1 MNDISDSE
9 ETKEIN
15 ESQFFE
21 ENNLYISGK
30 VFKESLSKINSE
42 FDLFENI
49 FKKEE
54 YQSINIE
61 EELSIDD
68 IKINSLEEDV
78 ENIIKETTNS
88 ISESKNKNKKIFI
101 LKNDKEKDKKEKNN
115 INNNSINESL
125 NTSKNKS
132 EIKEEEIITENGQ
145 ANNINNIDSKKKV
158 NYLRNEAKILEET
171 ISKLSLTDYQTL
183 KKEKFKDCNLNSLI
197 FFKNCKKEIGKE
209 NNYIFN
215 YRDNFLND
223 MTKIDQLFFQDYFK
237 PNLSLNK
244 SKDINLIYE
253 FSIYHPVKNVK
264 TQQISILGDGVLKQL
279 KEKIYCVLDEI
290 QGDSTPSFFFLE
302 KVFYEDF
309 SFLNMNYPQS
319 LSSKISQLKFEKM
332 TFKEY
337 QQETNYAILDN
348 KNNDKNLESK
358 FSKYE
363 KNLYYDTNS
372 IIFNK
377 SHSYETLDMNKTKI
391 EDIPLRIG
399 YPYIFRHIDSCDHVI
414 ILNDIRVSDKYDNIL
429 KSDEKEDKAIVTYQ
443 KKLKRKKCDACQ
455 FYYAKF
461 ISINDIVKGNVN
473 NALFLCDYCLKKL
486 HETELVDNNTSNLKL
501 IPYFH
506 N

>member
-1 MNDISDSE
+1 MNDSSDSE
-9 ETKEIN
+9 NPKDVN
-15 ESQFFE
+15 ESQIFE

-30 VFKESLSKINSE
+30 VFKQSLLKINTE
-42 FDLFENI
+42 FDELEKL

-54 YQSINIE
+54 FNSFDIK

-78 ENIIKETTNS
+78 ETIIKKTINS
-88 ISESKNKNKKIFI
+88 VSENKSKNKKIFV
-101 LKNDKEKDKKEKNN
+101 LKNEKEKNN
-115 INNNSINESL
+115 
-125 NTSKNKS
+125 
-132 EIKEEEIITENGQ
+132 EEEINKEKEKDQEENIINT
-145 ANNINNIDSKKKV
+145 NNKKKI
-158 NYLRNEAKILEET
+158 NYLRNEAKVLEET
-171 ISKLSLTDYQTL
+171 ISKLNLTDYQTL
-183 KKEKFKDCNLNSLI
+183 KKEKFRDCNLNSLI
-197 FFKNCKKEIGKE
+197 FFKNSKKEIGKE

-237 PNLSLNK
+237 PNLSYN
-244 SKDINLIYE
+244 SSTNINLIYE

-264 TQQISILGDGVLKQL
+264 TQQISIQGDGVLKQL

-290 QGDSTPSFFFLE
+290 QGETPSFFFLE
-302 KVFYEDF
+302 KVFYDDF
-309 SFLNMNYPQS
+309 FFVNGKYTEP
-319 LSSKISQLKFEKM
+319 LSTKISQLKLEKL
-332 TFKEY
+332 TLKEY
-337 QQETNYAILDN
+337 QNDLNYGKSNQNSEN
-348 KNNDKNLESK
+348 KNIESK
-358 FSKYE
+358 FNKYE
-363 KNLYYDTNS
+363 KNLYCDKNAL
-372 IIFNK
+372 IFNK
-377 SHSYETLDMNKTKI
+377 SHSYESLNMNNIKI

-414 ILNDIRVSDKYDNIL
+414 ILNDIRVMDKYDNFRE
-429 KSDEKEDKAIVTYQ
+429 KDEKAIVTYQ

>member
-1 MNDISDSE
+1 MNDSSDSE
-9 ETKEIN
+9 NPKDVN
-15 ESQFFE
+15 ESQIFE

-30 VFKESLSKINSE
+30 VFKQSLLKINTE
-42 FDLFENI
+42 FDELEKL

-54 YQSINIE
+54 FNSFDIK

-78 ENIIKETTNS
+78 ETIIKKTINS
-88 ISESKNKNKKIFI
+88 VSENKSKNKKIFV
-101 LKNDKEKDKKEKNN
+101 LKNEKEKNN
-115 INNNSINESL
+115 
-125 NTSKNKS
+125 
-132 EIKEEEIITENGQ
+132 EEEINKEKEKDQEENIINT
-145 ANNINNIDSKKKV
+145 NNKKKI
-158 NYLRNEAKILEET
+158 NYLRNEAKVLEET
-171 ISKLSLTDYQTL
+171 ISKLNLTDYQTL

-197 FFKNCKKEIGKE
+197 FFKNSKKEIGKE

-237 PNLSLNK
+237 PNLSYN
-244 SKDINLIYE
+244 SSTNINLIYE

-264 TQQISILGDGVLKQL
+264 TQQISIQGDGVLKQL

-290 QGDSTPSFFFLE
+290 QGETPSFFFLE
-302 KVFYEDF
+302 KVFYDDF
-309 SFLNMNYPQS
+309 FFVNGKYTEP
-319 LSSKISQLKFEKM
+319 LSTKISQLKLEKL
-332 TFKEY
+332 TLKEY
-337 QQETNYAILDN
+337 QNELNYGKSNQINEN
-348 KNNDKNLESK
+348 KNTESK
-358 FSKYE
+358 FNKYE
-363 KNLYYDTNS
+363 KNLYCDNNAL
-372 IIFNK
+372 IFNK
-377 SHSYETLDMNKTKI
+377 SHSYESLNMNNIKI

-414 ILNDIRVSDKYDNIL
+414 ILNDIRVMDKYDNFRE
-429 KSDEKEDKAIVTYQ
+429 KDEKAIVTYQ

>member
-1 MNDISDSE
+1 MNDSSDSE
-9 ETKEIN
+9 NPKDIN
-15 ESQFFE
+15 ESQIFE

-30 VFKESLSKINSE
+30 VFKQSLLKINTE
-42 FDLFENI
+42 FDELEKL

-54 YQSINIE
+54 FNSFDIK

-78 ENIIKETTNS
+78 ENIIKKTINS
-88 ISESKNKNKKIFI
+88 VSDNKQKNKKIFV
-101 LKNDKEKDKKEKNN
+101 LKNEKEKNN
-115 INNNSINESL
+115 
-125 NTSKNKS
+125 
-132 EIKEEEIITENGQ
+132 EEEINKEKEKDQEENIINT
-145 ANNINNIDSKKKV
+145 NNKKKI
-158 NYLRNEAKILEET
+158 NYLRNEAKVLEET
-171 ISKLSLTDYQTL
+171 ISKLNLTDYQTL

-197 FFKNCKKEIGKE
+197 FFKNSKKEIGKE

-237 PNLSLNK
+237 PNLSYN
-244 SKDINLIYE
+244 SSTNINLIYE

-264 TQQISILGDGVLKQL
+264 TQQISIQGDGVLKQL

-290 QGDSTPSFFFLE
+290 QGETPSFFFLE
-302 KVFYEDF
+302 KVFYDDF
-309 SFLNMNYPQS
+309 FFVNGKYTEP
-319 LSSKISQLKFEKM
+319 LSTKISQLKLEKL
-332 TFKEY
+332 TLKEY
-337 QQETNYAILDN
+337 QNDLNYGKSNQNNEN
-348 KNNDKNLESK
+348 KNTESK
-358 FSKYE
+358 FNKYE
-363 KNLYYDTNS
+363 KNLYCDNNAL
-372 IIFNK
+372 IFNK
-377 SHSYETLDMNKTKI
+377 SHSYESLNMNNIKI

-414 ILNDIRVSDKYDNIL
+414 ILNDIRVMDKYDNFRE
-429 KSDEKEDKAIVTYQ
+429 KDEKAIVTYQ

>member
-1 MNDISDSE
+1 MNDSSDSE
-9 ETKEIN
+9 NPKDIN
-15 ESQFFE
+15 ESQIFE

-30 VFKESLSKINSE
+30 VFKQSLLKINTE
-42 FDLFENI
+42 FDELEKL

-54 YQSINIE
+54 FNSFDIK

-78 ENIIKETTNS
+78 ETIIKKTINS
-88 ISESKNKNKKIFI
+88 VSDNKQKNKKIFV
-101 LKNDKEKDKKEKNN
+101 LKNEKEKNN
-115 INNNSINESL
+115 
-125 NTSKNKS
+125 
-132 EIKEEEIITENGQ
+132 EEEINKEKEKDQEENIINT
-145 ANNINNIDSKKKV
+145 NNKKKI
-158 NYLRNEAKILEET
+158 NYLRNEAKVLEET
-171 ISKLSLTDYQTL
+171 ISKLNLTDYQTL
-183 KKEKFKDCNLNSLI
+183 KKEKFRDCNLNSLI
-197 FFKNCKKEIGKE
+197 FFKNSKKEIGKE

-237 PNLSLNK
+237 PNLSYN
-244 SKDINLIYE
+244 SSTNINLIYE

-264 TQQISILGDGVLKQL
+264 TQQISIQGDGVLKQL

-290 QGDSTPSFFFLE
+290 QGETPSFFFLE
-302 KVFYEDF
+302 KVFYDDF
-309 SFLNMNYPQS
+309 FFVNGKYTEP
-319 LSSKISQLKFEKM
+319 LSTKISQLKLEKL
-332 TFKEY
+332 TLKEY
-337 QQETNYAILDN
+337 QNDLNYGKSNQNSEN
-348 KNNDKNLESK
+348 KNIESK
-358 FSKYE
+358 FNKYE
-363 KNLYYDTNS
+363 KNLYCDNNAL
-372 IIFNK
+372 IFNK
-377 SHSYETLDMNKTKI
+377 SHSYESLNMNNIKI

-414 ILNDIRVSDKYDNIL
+414 ILNDIRVMDKYDNFRE
-429 KSDEKEDKAIVTYQ
+429 KDEKAIVTYQ

>member
-1 MNDISDSE
+1 MNDSSDSE
-9 ETKEIN
+9 NPKDIN
-15 ESQFFE
+15 ESQIFE

-30 VFKESLSKINSE
+30 VFKQSLLKINTE
-42 FDLFENI
+42 FDELEKL

-54 YQSINIE
+54 FNSFDIK

-78 ENIIKETTNS
+78 ETIIKKTINS
-88 ISESKNKNKKIFI
+88 VSENKPKNKKIFV
-101 LKNDKEKDKKEKNN
+101 LKNEKEKNN
-115 INNNSINESL
+115 
-125 NTSKNKS
+125 
-132 EIKEEEIITENGQ
+132 EEEINKEKEKEKDQEENIINT
-145 ANNINNIDSKKKV
+145 NNKKKI
-158 NYLRNEAKILEET
+158 NYLRNEAKVLEET
-171 ISKLSLTDYQTL
+171 ISKLNLTDYQTL

-197 FFKNCKKEIGKE
+197 FFKNSKKEIGKE

-237 PNLSLNK
+237 PNLSYN
-244 SKDINLIYE
+244 SSTNINLIYE

-264 TQQISILGDGVLKQL
+264 TQQISIQGDGVLKQL

-290 QGDSTPSFFFLE
+290 QGETPSFFFLE
-302 KVFYEDF
+302 KVFYDDF
-309 SFLNMNYPQS
+309 FFVNGKYTEP
-319 LSSKISQLKFEKM
+319 LSTKISQLKLEKL
-332 TFKEY
+332 TLKEY
-337 QQETNYAILDN
+337 QNDLNYGKSNQNSDN
-348 KNNDKNLESK
+348 KNTESK

-363 KNLYYDTNS
+363 KNLYCDNNAL
-372 IIFNK
+372 IFNK
-377 SHSYETLDMNKTKI
+377 SHSYESLNMNNIKI

-414 ILNDIRVSDKYDNIL
+414 ILNDIRVMDKYDNFRE
-429 KSDEKEDKAIVTYQ
+429 KDEKAIVTYQ

>member
-1 MNDISDSE
+1 MNDSSDSE
-9 ETKEIN
+9 NPKDIN
-15 ESQFFE
+15 ESQIFE

-30 VFKESLSKINSE
+30 VFKQSLLKINTE
-42 FDLFENI
+42 FDELEKL

-54 YQSINIE
+54 FNSFDIK

-78 ENIIKETTNS
+78 ETIIKKTINS
-88 ISESKNKNKKIFI
+88 VSDNKQKNKKIFV
-101 LKNDKEKDKKEKNN
+101 LKNEKEKNN
-115 INNNSINESL
+115 
-125 NTSKNKS
+125 
-132 EIKEEEIITENGQ
+132 EEEINKEKEKDQEENIINT
-145 ANNINNIDSKKKV
+145 NNKKKI
-158 NYLRNEAKILEET
+158 NYLRNEAKVLEET
-171 ISKLSLTDYQTL
+171 ISKLNLTDYQTL

-197 FFKNCKKEIGKE
+197 FFKNSKKEIGKE

-237 PNLSLNK
+237 PNLSYN
-244 SKDINLIYE
+244 SSTNINLIYE

-264 TQQISILGDGVLKQL
+264 TQQISIQGDGVLKQL

-290 QGDSTPSFFFLE
+290 QGETPSFFFLE
-302 KVFYEDF
+302 KVFYDDF
-309 SFLNMNYPQS
+309 FFVNGKYTEP
-319 LSSKISQLKFEKM
+319 LSTKISQLKLEKL
-332 TFKEY
+332 TLKEY
-337 QQETNYAILDN
+337 QNDLNYGKSNQNSDN
-348 KNNDKNLESK
+348 KNTESK
-358 FSKYE
+358 FNKYE
-363 KNLYYDTNS
+363 KNLYCDNNAL
-372 IIFNK
+372 IFNK
-377 SHSYETLDMNKTKI
+377 SHSYESLNMNNIKI

-414 ILNDIRVSDKYDNIL
+414 ILNDIRVMDKYDNFRE
-429 KSDEKEDKAIVTYQ
+429 KDEKAIVTYQ

>member
-1 MNDISDSE
+1 MNDSSDSE
-9 ETKEIN
+9 SPKDIN
-15 ESQFFE
+15 ESQIFE

-30 VFKESLSKINSE
+30 VFKQSLIKINTE
-42 FDLFENI
+42 FDELENL

-54 YQSINIE
+54 FNSFDIK

-78 ENIIKETTNS
+78 ETIIKKTINS
-88 ISESKNKNKKIFI
+88 VSENKSKNKKIFV
-101 LKNDKEKDKKEKNN
+101 LKNEKEKNN
-115 INNNSINESL
+115 
-125 NTSKNKS
+125 
-132 EIKEEEIITENGQ
+132 EEEINKEKEKDQEENIINT
-145 ANNINNIDSKKKV
+145 NNKKKI
-158 NYLRNEAKILEET
+158 NYLRNEAKVLEET
-171 ISKLSLTDYQTL
+171 ISKLNLTDYQTL

-197 FFKNCKKEIGKE
+197 FFKNSKKEIGKE

-237 PNLSLNK
+237 PNLSYN
-244 SKDINLIYE
+244 SSTNINLIYE

-264 TQQISILGDGVLKQL
+264 TQQISIQGDGVLKQL

-290 QGDSTPSFFFLE
+290 QGETPSFFFLE
-302 KVFYEDF
+302 KVFYDDF
-309 SFLNMNYPQS
+309 FFVNGKYTEP
-319 LSSKISQLKFEKM
+319 LSTKISQLKLEKL
-332 TFKEY
+332 TLKEY
-337 QQETNYAILDN
+337 QNELNYGKSNQNNEN
-348 KNNDKNLESK
+348 KNTESK
-358 FSKYE
+358 FNKYE
-363 KNLYYDTNS
+363 KNLYCDNNAL
-372 IIFNK
+372 IFNK
-377 SHSYETLDMNKTKI
+377 SHSYESLNMNNIKI

-414 ILNDIRVSDKYDNIL
+414 ILNDIRVMDKYDNFRE
-429 KSDEKEDKAIVTYQ
+429 KDEKAIVTYQ

>member
-1 MNDISDSE
+1 MDDSSDSE
-9 ETKEIN
+9 NQKNTN
-15 ESQFFE
+15 ESQIFE

-30 VFKESLSKINSE
+30 VFKQSLSKINTE
-42 FDLFENI
+42 FDELEKL

-54 YQSINIE
+54 FQSFDIR
-61 EELSIDD
+61 EELSVDD
-68 IKINSLEEDV
+68 IKINSLEEEV
-78 ENIIKETTNS
+78 ENTIKKTINS
-88 ISESKNKNKKIFI
+88 VLDTKSKNKKIFV
-101 LKNDKEKDKKEKNN
+101 LKNEKEEKNDSNKNNEDN
-115 INNNSINESL
+115 IN
-125 NTSKNKS
+125 KS
-132 EIKEEEIITENGQ
+132 KEEEEINKDIDEEND
-145 ANNINNIDSKKKV
+145 NKNSNKKKI

-171 ISKLSLTDYQTL
+171 ISKLNLTDYQTL
-183 KKEKFKDCNLNSLI
+183 KKEKFKNCNLNSFI
-197 FFKNCKKEIGKE
+197 FFKNSKKEIGKE

-237 PNLSLNK
+237 PNLSYNS
-244 SKDINLIYE
+244 SKNINLIYE

-264 TQQISILGDGVLKQL
+264 TQQISIQGDGVLKQL

-290 QGDSTPSFFFLE
+290 QGETPSFFFLE
-302 KVFYEDF
+302 KVFYDDF
-309 SFLNMNYPQS
+309 FFVNGKYSEP
-319 LSSKISQLKFEKM
+319 LSTKISQLKLEKL
-332 TFKEY
+332 TLKEY
-337 QQETNYAILDN
+337 QNDLNYGKSNEKNDN
-348 KNNDKNLESK
+348 KNTESK
-358 FSKYE
+358 FNKYE
-363 KNLYYDTNS
+363 KNLYCDNNS
-372 IIFNK
+372 LLFIK
-377 SHSYETLDMNKTKI
+377 SHSYESLNMNNIKI

-414 ILNDIRVSDKYDNIL
+414 LLNDIRVMDKYDNFRE
-429 KSDEKEDKAIVTYQ
+429 KDEKTVVTYQ

-473 NALFLCDYCLKKL
+473 NALFLCDHCLKKL